1 MTDIQ
6 FGLMLRAQFPAGTC
20 WRRKCS
26 RECGEPE
33 NVALAADDAGPL
45 S

>member
-1 MTDIQ
+1 MTE
-6 FGLMLRAQFPAGTC
+6 FGLMLLAQFPAGTG

-33 NVALAADDAGPL
+33 NVALAADDTGPL